1 MKQKYKINSTRK
13 IDGKMNLSIE
23 LHYVLELTFSVYI
36 DNCPLVNSA
45 APPPQILHP
54 SYVPEEAI
62 PKIRYYKDVT
72 LDVFP

>member
-45 APPPQILHP
+45 APPPKFYILATCLRRP
-54 SYVPEEAI
+54 YQ
-62 PKIRYYKDVT
+62 R
-72 LDVFP
+72 LDTIKM